1 MGLSGWVKKLPLL
14 KGFFNERDWLRREVD
29 RLKAYQT
36 WRPPG
41 HYYSPIADLK
51 DVKRDHDRLFN
62 RAVDEVPG
70 IALRRGEQMKLLAEL
85 QPFYDEQL
93 FAEAAAP
100 ERRYYFDNDWFRHA
114 DALALHML
122 MRRLKPRRI
131 VEVGSGYSSSVMLDT
146 RDRFPAGD
154 LQLTFIDPET
164 DRLQRLLKPQDRAT
178 STIIADKVQNIA
190 FSVFE
195 ALDAND
201 ILFIDSSHVSKI
213 GSDVNFL
220 FFDVLPRLKP
230 GVYVH
235 VHDVVYPFEYP
246 EKWVYDGRA
255 WNEAYL
261 LRAFLMFNDRFEIV
275 LDPSY
280 LQLKEKTW
288 LDAHMPLMTQ
298 SQAWSFWMKRNERA

>member
-1 MGLSGWVKKLPLL
+1 MGVAGWVKKLPML
-14 KGFFNERDWLRREVD
+14 KGFFAERDWLRREVD
-29 RLKAYQT
+29 RLKTYQT

-51 DVKRDHDRLFN
+51 DVKSNHDRLFN
-62 RAVDEVPG
+62 RAIDEVPG
-70 IALRRGEQMKLLAEL
+70 VALRRDEQMKLLAEL
-85 QPFYDEQL
+85 QPFYDEQP
-93 FAEAAAP
+93 FAEAASP
-100 ERRYYFDNDWFRHA
+100 DLRFYLDNDWFRHA
-114 DALALHML
+114 DALSLYML

-154 LQLTFIDPET
+154 LKLTFIDPET
-164 DRLQRLLKPQDRAT
+164 DRLMGLLKPQDRAT
-178 STIIADKVQNIA
+178 STIIADKVQNVGLD
-190 FSVFE
+190 VFE
-195 ALDAND
+195 SLEADD

-220 FFDVLPRLKP
+220 FFEVLPRLQP

-246 EKWVYDGRA
+246 EKWVYDGWA

-280 LQLKEKTW
+280 LQLKEKAW
-288 LDAHMPLMTQ
+288 LEAHMPLMTK
-298 SQAWSFWMKRNERA
+298 SQAWSFWMKRGERA